1 MQIFFLATS
10 EVIIV
15 DDIRAAVKPPASP
28 SSMVVILETAS
39 PGRACAI
46 SREATTVFSVAQPG
60 YLRLGRAKSLTLRN
74 NKNDAPMDGFGFV
87 CIDQRRTRFG

>member
-1 MQIFFLATS
+1 
-10 EVIIV
+10 
-15 DDIRAAVKPPASP
+15 
-28 SSMVVILETAS
+28 MVVILETAS
-39 PGRACAI
+39 PGRACVI